1 MAPLTLQEYRPGLWV
16 EVNTGQK
23 HLTWRGIIESVD
35 ETKEEHGQVFVK
47 WVGECKGHVWLTR
60 MPDNLFTWMGGSH
73 QVHIEAIHNMS
84 DNLFHV
90 ARRENLPI
98 GKMPLKQD
106 AGFFCLSYE
115 CNGRCTNS
123 VAPNKYVVYVKP
135 PPKGKEVKSKSTGK
149 RKIEETKPKSRCT
162 RKTSSC
168 WTPRFTETRRGCLT
182 TVANPTSRPWEYTT
196 SGKKN
201 DETIHNVCNDKTDGK
216 LSNLP
221 RVPRFGLFTMR
232 DVSVGE
238 MLVIEYSAGRSKD
251 QLQKVTP
258 CLCGIKKCKKWLFK
272 GGSARVS

>member
-1 MAPLTLQEYRPGLWV
+1 MAPLTLQECRPGLWV

-23 HLTWRGIIESVD
+23 HLTWGGIIESVD

-47 WVGECKGHVWLTR
+47 WVGECKGHLWPTR

-90 ARRENLPI
+90 ARRENLPN

-135 PPKGKEVKSKSTGK
+135 PPKGKEVKSKPTGK

-196 SGKKN
+196 SGKKM
-201 DETIHNVCNDKTDGK
+201 TKP
-216 LSNLP
+216 S
-221 RVPRFGLFTMR
+221 TMCATTNR
-232 DVSVGE
+232 
-238 MLVIEYSAGRSKD
+238 
-251 QLQKVTP
+251 
-258 CLCGIKKCKKWLFK
+258 
-272 GGSARVS
+272 